1 MALSVQQQDSHFTY
15 ADYLGW
21 PETGRWELFD
31 GIAYAMAAPQR
42 IHQEIVFELGRQVG
56 NYLQGKPCRGYVAP
70 FDVRLPKANE
80 ADDKVDT
87 VVQPDLSII
96 CERSKLDD
104 KGCRG
109 APDWIIEVLSPATAF
124 NDMSVKLDLY
134 QKHGVKEYWIVHP
147 ADRWIMVYILQ
158 ADGQYAKP
166 AIFNMERPTAVSLF
180 PELSLDWTFMADV
193 A

>member
-1 MALSVQQQDSHFTY
+1 MALPVQQQDSRFTY
-15 ADYLGW
+15 ADYLDW
-21 PETGRWELFD
+21 PETERWELFD

-87 VVQPDLSII
+87 IVQPDLSII

-147 ADRWIMVYILQ
+147 ADRWIMVYTLQ
-158 ADGQYAKP
+158 EDGQYGKP
-166 AIFNMERPTAVSLF
+166 DIFSMEAPTSVTLF
-180 PELSLDWTFMADV
+180 PDLSLDWAFMAE